1 MIAEQAAARIALLA
15 DTFHEVNGAART
27 CREWEAWSRRT
38 HLPFL
43 CVRWGPQPGVREEG
57 SVRTLELRRSR
68 LAFRID
74 PDLRFDPLFH
84 RVLAS
89 VQAEVERFQPHFIHI
104 TSPGDLG
111 IAGAIVAARLHI
123 PLAVS
128 WHTNLHEFAAR
139 RISRVL
145 SALGARAGEFAASKA
160 ERFVLDR
167 VCWFFGRGTV
177 LFAPN
182 AELAAMLRQR
192 TAKPVFA
199 MGRGIDTDLFSP
211 ARRRRQD
218 STLVLGYVGRLMPEK
233 NLRIL
238 PQVAA
243 VLHRHGIWNFRFQ
256 ITGAGSERAWLEEN
270 VPNAVFTGVLTG
282 QSLAAAYADLD
293 IFLFPSRTD
302 TFGNVV
308 QEAFASGAPAI
319 VMDAGGPRY
328 IVRDGASGLVA
339 RDDDAFCEYAAL
351 LALDSE
357 LRRTMGMEARRQVE
371 GQSWDRVF
379 SEVYDGYA
387 RVLQSV

>member
-1 MIAEQAAARIALLA
+1 MIAERPAARIALLA

-27 CREWEAWSRRT
+27 CREWEAWSRRNR
-38 HLPFL
+38 LPFL
-43 CVRWGPQPGVREEG
+43 CVRWGEQPGMREEG
-57 SVRTLELRRSR
+57 PVRTLELTRSG

-84 RVLAS
+84 RVLAT
-89 VQAEVERFQPHFIHI
+89 VQAEVERFKPDFIHI

-111 IAGAIVAARLHI
+111 IAGAILAARLGI
-123 PLAVS
+123 PLAAS

-139 RISRVL
+139 RISRML
-145 SALGARAGEFAASKA
+145 AALGPDTGEFAARKA

-167 VCWFFGRGTV
+167 VCWFFGRSAV

-182 AELAAMLRQR
+182 RELTAMLRER

-199 MGRGIDTDLFSP
+199 MGRGIDTALFSP
-211 ARRRRQD
+211 ARRQRRD
-218 STLVLGYVGRLMPEK
+218 SAFVLGYVGRLMPEK
-233 NLRIL
+233 NLRML
-238 PQVAA
+238 REAAA
-243 VLHRHGIWNFRFQ
+243 VLRRHGIWNFRFQ
-256 ITGAGSERAWLEEN
+256 ITGAGSERAWLEQN
-270 VPNAVFTGVLTG
+270 VPNAEFTGVLTG
-282 QSLAAAYADLD
+282 QSLAAAYANLD
-293 IFLFPSRTD
+293 VFLFPSRTD

-308 QEAFASGAPAI
+308 QEALASGVPAI

-339 RDDDAFCEYAAL
+339 RDDEAFCEYAAL
-351 LALDSE
+351 LALDAE
-357 LRRTMGMEARRQVE
+357 LRRTMGAEARRQVE

-387 RVLQSV
+387 SVLQSA